1 MRSSPVNRCAAR
13 RALGRLALVLAA
25 PLCAHAQSEPE
36 VAGTPGRMFSIVPSI
51 SITETL
57 TDNSGLTSSN
67 RRSDLITQVS
77 PGLRITSTGGRVR
90 GFLDYALSGVL
101 YARGSASNE
110 FQNFLSAA
118 ANVEAVENWAYVD
131 VASSISQQVVSAF
144 GTRSTDPSLT
154 NPNQTETR
162 TFSLSPYVRGTLAGA
177 ADYEARLTRSSTSND
192 AASASDVTTTQ
203 ASLRIGQRSSLA
215 KLGWSADASHQ
226 VVDFSAGR
234 QTENDQIRGVLSYA
248 IDPELRFSAI
258 GGYEANNYVSLDKE
272 GHRIWGLGADW
283 TPSERTRLSASTEDR
298 FFGKSH
304 SLVFQHRSARTAW
317 TFSDT
322 RDVSTGF
329 DQPTLG
335 TRGTAFD
342 LFFSLFA
349 SQQPD
354 PLLRA
359 RLVEEFLLAAGI
371 PRDAVIF
378 SGSSASAVTLQRR
391 QEVSLALLG
400 LRDTVVLSASQSK
413 ASRLDSVV
421 VVSDDFANG
430 NVVRERGLNAT
441 WSHRLTPQTALSVT
455 GSISRASGTVGNQST
470 NLRTIFLAWSG
481 RLGPRTSF
489 SLGAR
494 RAAFRGSSEPYDET
508 AVTAT
513 LSFQL

>member
-1 MRSSPVNRCAAR
+1 V
-13 RALGRLALVLAA
+13 
-25 PLCAHAQSEPE
+25 
-36 VAGTPGRMFSIVPSI
+36 T
-51 SITETL
+51 T
-57 TDNSGLTSSN
+57 TDWSLRVGERSGLT
-67 RRSDLITQVS
+67 
-77 PGLRITSTGGRVR
+77 
-90 GFLDYALSGVL
+90 
-101 YARGSASNE
+101 
-110 FQNFLSAA
+110 
-118 ANVEAVENWAYVD
+118 
-131 VASSISQQVVSAF
+131 
-144 GTRSTDPSLT
+144 
-154 NPNQTETR
+154 
-162 TFSLSPYVRGTLAGA
+162 
-177 ADYEARLTRSSTSND
+177 
-192 AASASDVTTTQ
+192 
-203 ASLRIGQRSSLA
+203 

-226 VVDFSAGR
+226 VIDFSAGR
-234 QTENDQIRGVLSYA
+234 QTENDRIRGVLSYA
-248 IDPELRFSAI
+248 IDPELRFTAI
-258 GGYEANNYVSLDKE
+258 GGYEANNYVSVDKQ

-283 TPSERTRLSASTEDR
+283 TPSERTRLSASAEDR

-317 TFSDT
+317 TFSDI

-335 TRGTAFD
+335 SQGTAYD

-354 PLLRA
+354 PVLRA
-359 RLVEEFLLAAGI
+359 RLVEDFLLAAGI
-371 PRDAVIF
+371 PRNAVVF

-400 LRDTVVLSASQSK
+400 LRDTVVFSASQSK
-413 ASRLDSVV
+413 ATRLDSVV

-430 NVVRERGLNAT
+430 NLVRERGLNAT

-455 GSISRASGTVGNQST
+455 GSISRASGSVGNQST
-470 NLRTIFLAWSG
+470 NLRTIFVAWTG

-494 RAAFRGSSEPYDET
+494 RAAFRGAAEPYDET